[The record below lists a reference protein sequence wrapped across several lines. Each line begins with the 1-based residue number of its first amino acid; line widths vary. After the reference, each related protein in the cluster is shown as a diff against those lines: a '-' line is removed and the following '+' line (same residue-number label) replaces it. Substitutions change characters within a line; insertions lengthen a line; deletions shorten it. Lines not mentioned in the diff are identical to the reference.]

1 MHFLEDD
8 PEPGSEL
15 SVKRRADDP
24 AIHKLEHAGHF
35 AHHSPPRI
43 PGTGIDADDGDGLR
57 HEKRR
62 EEISVLRME
71 ARLGGGAPIRSPE
84 KGFWSIPP

>member
-1 MHFLEDD
+1 MYFLEDD

-57 HEKRR
+57 HEKKEGKRFPCS
-62 EEISVLRME
+62 EWKHGSE
-71 ARLGGGAPIRSPE
+71 AGDPYAPQ
-84 KGFWSIPP
+84 

>member
-1 MHFLEDD
+1 MHFLKND

-35 AHHSPPRI
+35 AHHSPTPYSGNPGSMPMMVTDCDMRKGGKRFPCSEWKHGSEAGDPYAPR
-43 PGTGIDADDGDGLR
+43 
-57 HEKRR
+57 
-62 EEISVLRME
+62 
-71 ARLGGGAPIRSPE
+71 
-84 KGFWSIPP
+84 